1 MIHRYSLLKGC
12 LVALLF
18 VAGCSTQ
25 EPVYRE
31 IPTTGFAKGLAHWQS
46 LRRGASSK
54 PPLYAADNII
64 AIADNL
70 LLMQRNNGG
79 WAAHQNPFRKLSRD
93 ERLQYLKDQNA
104 KDASFRDYNIF
115 PQIFYLSHVYLQT
128 GDVRYRNA
136 ARKALRL
143 VIASQLYNGG
153 WTLWAS
159 SEASSGDDV
168 WIDMAVTL
176 DALQFLRK
184 IAAGDMPYGYIP
196 FDIRKQAAGAVRKG
210 DELLLRLQQADN
222 SRLSLW
228 ASAYALN
235 SSQPVAAQGEA
246 LAALN
251 VPLSVRI
258 INYLMALQRPPGEV
272 VRSVEGAVAWLQ
284 TNSLQQWLARQSASG
299 SVAITGLKSAERLPD
314 QPLWARYYDIATA
327 TPLIHGA
334 SGSVNTVWLGQPGET
349 GDWPRQLLEKD
360 VSTWR
365 GRVLLKPVS
374 SLSPP

>member
-1 MIHRYSLLKGC
+1 MIHSYTRLKGC
-12 LVALLF
+12 LAALLL

-31 IPTTGFAKGLAHWQS
+31 IPTTGFAKALAFWQS
-46 LRRGASSK
+46 QQQGAGNESR
-54 PPLYAADNII
+54 LLAADNII

-79 WAAHQNPFRKLSRD
+79 WPAHQNPFRKLSRE

-104 KDASFRDYNIF
+104 KDASFLDYNIF

-136 ARKALRL
+136 ARKGLRL

-153 WTLWAS
+153 WTLRAGR
-159 SEASSGDDV
+159 EAPGGEDV
-168 WIDMAVTL
+168 RVDMAVTL
-176 DALQFLRK
+176 DALQFLRQ

-196 FDIRKQAAGAVRKG
+196 FDMRKQAADAVRKG

-228 ASAYALN
+228 ASAYGLN
-235 SSQPVAAQGEA
+235 SSQPVAAQGEV

-258 INYLMALQRPPGEV
+258 IYYLMALQRPPGGGDPLGTGRHCLV
-272 VRSVEGAVAWLQ
+272 TGQHPAAVAGP
-284 TNSLQQWLARQSASG
+284 AA
-299 SVAITGLKSAERLPD
+299 
-314 QPLWARYYDIATA
+314 
-327 TPLIHGA
+327 
-334 SGSVNTVWLGQPGET
+334 
-349 GDWPRQLLEKD
+349 
-360 VSTWR
+360 
-365 GRVLLKPVS
+365 GR
-374 SLSPP
+374 